1 MKRVN
6 RHGQRQRGVALF
18 EVLLAVMLF
27 SLGCLAIAG
36 AMDAVFTAESI
47 IREQETMARVADN
60 EMKVLL
66 ANPTNPP
73 ETASREEDIDGV
85 EYQISHQAEI
95 RLLEREDHPSV
106 RMYDIQI
113 LVKQGEREASLRFW
127 KHPNG

>member
-1 MKRVN
+1 MTRRWQKWRD
-6 RHGQRQRGVALF
+6 QSGVALF

-36 AMDAVFTAESI
+36 AMDGVFSAESV
-47 IREQETMARVADN
+47 IREQEIMARVADN

-73 ETASREEDIDGV
+73 ESASREELIDGV
-85 EYQISHQAEI
+85 EYTIAHNAEI
-95 RLLEREDHPSV
+95 RLLERDDHPSI
-106 RMYDIQI
+106 RMYDIQ
-113 LVKQGEREASLRFW
+113 LQVKQGERETRLRFW